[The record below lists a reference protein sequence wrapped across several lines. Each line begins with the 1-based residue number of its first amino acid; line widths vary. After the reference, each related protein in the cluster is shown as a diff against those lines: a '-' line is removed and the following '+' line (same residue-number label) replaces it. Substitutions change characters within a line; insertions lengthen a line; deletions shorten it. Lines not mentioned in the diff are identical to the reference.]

1 MTDRDLIETMVRE
14 GFQRSEALKLVRD
27 FEASVE
33 RRVRQSTERR
43 ERLAA
48 AALAGLARADVPSDQ
63 IARMALIVAD
73 KLIAEI
79 DK

>member
-1 MTDRDLIETMVRE
+1 MTDRDLIET
-14 GFQRSEALKLVRD
+14 LVRD
-27 FEASVE
+27 GHSRADATRLVQQFEASVE
-33 RRVRQSTERR
+33 RRVKQSTERR

-48 AALAGLARADVPSDQ
+48 AALAGFARADVPSDQ